1 MDRPQRVAVE
11 FNVERVDISL
21 RSAML
26 NLLVVPLLGFLDAV
40 EPFVRSGVER
50 VSWINH
56 FFPLVVVPTV
66 LFSHD
71 IDPFSKTEFTGDHR
85 QIAGTKETQRGISK
99 CGMGL
104 KSTKSLPS

>member
-1 MDRPQRVAVE
+1 
-11 FNVERVDISL
+11 
-21 RSAML
+21 
-26 NLLVVPLLGFLDAV
+26 
-40 EPFVRSGVER
+40 
-50 VSWINH
+50 
-56 FFPLVVVPTV
+56 LVVVPTV